1 MSGDGDGCNTSS
13 NESVLSGDGNDSN
26 TSTTTQSWA
35 EDNDHVAHLVE
46 YADEGHPDITLLRE
60 QFLRA
65 LIFRAWHR
73 YLLAPLPTWHRYLPW
88 HRYRAWHRCL
98 CQVL

>member
-73 YLLAPLPTWHRYLPW
+73 YLAH
-88 HRYRAWHRCL
+88 
-98 CQVL
+98 Q